1 MLAVTPS
8 HRGRPPCRKSNDMG
22 LFDLFSKKSAAS
34 APAADGESAPAKSKG
49 KEVSSRELGRLAR
62 VVSNKLSQNYDRQEA
77 IEQLGALANLE
88 GARALLRRFDFTM
101 EPSITDQ
108 DEKEAA
114 ARGIVAAGMAA
125 LEPIHAYCARA
136 ESLTWPLKVLRQIV
150 PADQIV
156 DELLTLLDQFDTEYM
171 RNPEPK
177 IQLITVLSEYRV
189 NEVREAVEPFL
200 GDVNEAVR
208 FHASGTLFSI
218 GNPESAEPLLT
229 ALAEEESLRVKNRI
243 ARGLEQAGW
252 TLPEKLAA
260 TAEAA
265 LPPGYTVRDGRVI
278 AG

>member
-1 MLAVTPS
+1 
-8 HRGRPPCRKSNDMG
+8 MG
-22 LFDLFSKKSAAS
+22 LFDLFSKKSAA
-34 APAADGESAPAKSKG
+34 APAVGGEPAPAKSKG
-49 KEVSSRELGRLAR
+49 KEVSARELGRLAR

-77 IEQLGALANLE
+77 IEQLGALANVE

-156 DELLTLLDQFDTEYM
+156 DELLTVLDQFDTEYM

-177 IQLITVLSEYRV
+177 IQLITVLGEYRV

-200 GDVNEAVR
+200 ADVNEAVR

-252 TLPEKLAA
+252 VLPEKLAQS
-260 TAEAA
+260 AA
-265 LPPGYTVRDGRVI
+265 ASLPPGYIVRDGRVI

>member
-1 MLAVTPS
+1 
-8 HRGRPPCRKSNDMG
+8 MG
-22 LFDLFSKKSAAS
+22 LFDLFSKKTAAS
-34 APAADGESAPAKSKG
+34 QESAEGKPAAAPKAKTKDASP
-49 KEVSSRELGRLAR
+49 RELARLAR
-62 VVSNKLSQNYDRQEA
+62 AVSNKLAQNYDRQEA
-77 IEQLGALANLE
+77 IEQLGQMANVE
-88 GARALLRRFDFTM
+88 SARALLRRFDFSM
-101 EPSITDQ
+101 EPSIVDQ

-156 DELLTLLDQFDTEYM
+156 DELLTLLDQFDTEYV

-177 IQLITVLSEYRV
+177 IQLITVLGEYRV
-189 NEVREAVEPFL
+189 SEVREAVEPFL

-208 FHASGTLFSI
+208 FHASGTLFAI

-252 TLPEKLAA
+252 TLPEKLVASA
-260 TAEAA
+260 QAA
-265 LPPGYTVRDGRVI
+265 LPPGYTLRDGRVVV
-278 AG
+278 G

>member
-1 MLAVTPS
+1 
-8 HRGRPPCRKSNDMG
+8 MG
-22 LFDLFSKKSAAS
+22 LFDLFSKKSAA
-34 APAADGESAPAKSKG
+34 APAAPGEPAPAKSKG
-49 KEVSSRELGRLAR
+49 KEVSARELGRLAR

-77 IEQLGALANLE
+77 IEQLGALANVE

-150 PADQIV
+150 PPDQIV
-156 DELLTLLDQFDTEYM
+156 DELLTVLDQFDTEYM

-177 IQLITVLSEYRV
+177 IQLITVLGEYRV

-200 GDVNEAVR
+200 ADVNEAVR

-252 TLPEKLAA
+252 VLPEKLAQS
-260 TAEAA
+260 AA
-265 LPPGYTVRDGRVI
+265 ASLPPGYIVRDGRVV

>member
-1 MLAVTPS
+1 
-8 HRGRPPCRKSNDMG
+8 MG
-22 LFDLFSKKSAAS
+22 LFDLFSKKSAAT
-34 APAADGESAPAKSKG
+34 APAGGESVPAKSKG
-49 KEVSSRELGRLAR
+49 KEVSTRELGRLAR

-77 IEQLGALANLE
+77 IEQLGALGNVD

-218 GNPESAEPLLT
+218 GNPDSAEPLVT

-252 TLPEKLAA
+252 VLPEKLVA
-260 TAEAA
+260 TVETA
-265 LPPGYTVRDGRVI
+265 LPPGYTLRDGRVV

>member
-1 MLAVTPS
+1 
-8 HRGRPPCRKSNDMG
+8 MG
-22 LFDLFSKKSAAS
+22 FFDLFTKKTSAEPK
-34 APAADGESAPAKSKG
+34 APAADAKAPAKPKV
-49 KEVSSRELGRLAR
+49 KDANPRELARLAR
-62 VVSNKLSQNYDRQEA
+62 VVNNKMSQNYDRQEA
-77 IEQLGALANLE
+77 IDQLSAMANVE
-88 GARALLRRFDFTM
+88 SARALLKRFDFSM

-114 ARGIVAAGMAA
+114 ARGIAAAGMAA

-156 DELLTLLDQFDTEYM
+156 TELLTLLDQFDTEYM

-177 IQLITVLSEYRV
+177 IQLVTLLAEYRTE
-189 NEVREAVEPFL
+189 EVREAIEPFL
-200 GDVNEAVR
+200 GDVNESVR

-218 GNPESAEPLLT
+218 GNPESAEPLIA

-252 TLPEKLAA
+252 ALTEALATRA
-260 TAEAA
+260 SAA
-265 LPPGYTVRDGRVI
+265 LPPGYIVKDGKVV
-278 AG
+278 AGT